1 MRRREMLRYG
11 GSVLSTASLLAIAG
25 CSDDSGG
32 GADDGDDG
40 DGESTTTE
48 SDGPV
53 QEEMGEVVEN
63 EVSGLEIVGWESD
76 ASGSR
81 FEVDVTIENTGER
94 DTDLFDYNYAVNIYD
109 EDGDKFPYNSTNRSA
124 AETEIAAGEQGSIT
138 LSPRYG
144 GDLSK
149 VERYE
154 ISLTCPTLG
163 PSAAYC

>member
-40 DGESTTTE
+40 DGESTTE

-63 EVSGLEIVGWESD
+63 EAFGLEIVGWVSD